1 MKMKNRM
8 VDKSR
13 NTPYDEAYKA
23 LRTNLEFLHTA
34 QDLRVI
40 LLVAPE
46 EQSGKCAFVQNL
58 AVVLAS
64 KERQVLLMDCD
75 LRCGAL
81 TKHLSTAAGGG
92 VSELL
97 AAEQKPMKK
106 VQQIAQNVD
115 FLPCG
120 AAAADPSELFLS
132 RTAVDRLAELR
143 AEYDYIILDAPA
155 VQTASEAIDL
165 SRMADGVVVLMQADT
180 TKMQSAENC
189 KKKLQAVN
197 ASILGAVLNGS
208 EA

>member
-46 EQSGKCAFVQNL
+46 EQSGKCAFV
-58 AVVLAS
+58 
-64 KERQVLLMDCD
+64 DCD

-97 AAEQKPMKK
+97 AAEQKPVKK

-115 FLPCG
+115 FLPSG

>member
-81 TKHLSTAAGGG
+81 TKHLSTAAGVG

-97 AAEQKPMKK
+97 AAEQKPVKK
-106 VQQIAQNVD
+106 
-115 FLPCG
+115 CSG
-120 AAAADPSELFLS
+120 
-132 RTAVDRLAELR
+132 LR
-143 AEYDYIILDAPA
+143 RMWTSCPA
-155 VQTASEAIDL
+155 VLQRQTLL
-165 SRMADGVVVLMQADT
+165 SCSSPVRQWTVW
-180 TKMQSAENC
+180 QSCARNMITSFWMHLRSRQLP
-189 KKKLQAVN
+189 KQ
-197 ASILGAVLNGS
+197 ST
-208 EA
+208 

>member
-97 AAEQKPMKK
+97 EQSK
-106 VQQIAQNVD
+106 
-115 FLPCG
+115 
-120 AAAADPSELFLS
+120 S
-132 RTAVDRLAELR
+132 R
-143 AEYDYIILDAPA
+143 
-155 VQTASEAIDL
+155 
-165 SRMADGVVVLMQADT
+165 
-180 TKMQSAENC
+180 
-189 KKKLQAVN
+189 
-197 ASILGAVLNGS
+197 
-208 EA
+208 

>member
-1 MKMKNRM
+1 MKMENRV

-13 NTPYDEAYKA
+13 NAPYDEAYKA

-40 LLVAPE
+40 LLAAPE
-46 EQSGKCAFVQNL
+46 EQSGKCAFAQNL

-64 KERQVLLMDCD
+64 KERKVLLMDCD
-75 LRCGAL
+75 LRSGAL
-81 TKHLSTAAGGG
+81 TKHLGATAGNG

-97 AAEQKPMKK
+97 AAEQKPEEN

-132 RTAVDRLAELR
+132 RAAAARLAELR
-143 AEYDYIILDAPA
+143 VEYDYIVLDAPA
-155 VQTASEAIDL
+155 AQTASDVIDL

-180 TKMQSAENC
+180 TKMQSAEIC
-189 KKKLQAVN
+189 KNKLQAVN
-197 ASILGAVLNGS
+197 APILGAVLNGS

>member
-81 TKHLSTAAGGG
+81 TKHLSTAAGVG

-97 AAEQKPMKK
+97 AAEQKPVKK

-120 AAAADPSELFLS
+120 AEAADPSELFLS
-132 RTAVDRLAELR
+132 RTAAAWRTVWL
-143 AEYDYIILDAPA
+143 
-155 VQTASEAIDL
+155 
-165 SRMADGVVVLMQADT
+165 
-180 TKMQSAENC
+180 C
-189 KKKLQAVN
+189 
-197 ASILGAVLNGS
+197 
-208 EA
+208 